1 MKSFR
6 IAIFTGNYNNIS
18 DGVSL
23 TLNRLVAF
31 LEKEGVEVVIFAPT
45 TDKPAFQHNGRLVS
59 VPSISL
65 PGRPEY
71 RITIPVSKEAKIEL
85 EHFDPDIV
93 HIATPDLLGYR
104 AMKWAKQNN
113 KIVVASYHT
122 HFTSY
127 LKYYKLQFLEPL
139 GWKYFRWFYSQCLQ
153 LYVPSPSML
162 ETLKEKNIKSDLRIW
177 ARGVDSS
184 LFSPDK
190 RDEEWRKKHGF
201 KEDDV
206 VVLFVSRLVW
216 EKNLNLY
223 ADTVK
228 SVSADHS
235 QLKALVVGDG
245 PAMDGLREILP
256 GAVYTGFITGEE
268 LAKAYAS
275 SDIFLFPSD
284 TETFGNVTLEAMT
297 SGLPCVVADAVGSK
311 SLVDHGRN
319 GYLVPVSEPAAFI
332 SVVSELVADEEL
344 RRKMGRE
351 SVEIS
356 KNYTWDQINMKLLSY
371 YDEVLSK
378 SSLNR

>member
-31 LEKEGVEVVIFAPT
+31 LEKEGIEVVIFAPT

-85 EHFDPDIV
+85 ENFDPDIV

-104 AMKWAKQNN
+104 AMRWAKQNN

-127 LKYYKLQFLEPL
+127 LKYYKLQFLESL

-162 ETLKEKNIKSDLRIW
+162 ETLKEKNIESDLRIW

-190 RDEEWRKKHGF
+190 RDEEWRRKNGF

-216 EKNLNLY
+216 EKNLNIY

-228 SVSADHS
+228 SVAADYP

-256 GAVYTGFITGEE
+256 GAVYTGFVTGEE

-319 GYLVPVSEPAAFI
+319 GYLVPVAEPSAFI
-332 SVVSELVADEEL
+332 SAVSELVADEEL

-378 SSLNR
+378 SSLHR